1 MSKLDDYLELI
12 NSRLIDYLPYRNNLQ
27 KSVVDAMEYSLRGN
41 GKRIR
46 PALVLEFCRTCGGDI
61 NKALPFACAV
71 EMVHTYSLIHDDLPC
86 MDNDNFRR
94 GKPSNHVVYGEAI
107 ALLAGDALL
116 TRAFE
121 IMLSPETIK
130 SVGANVAAE
139 AAACLADNI
148 GVYGMIGGQVIDIES
163 EDKSVGKDV
172 LDSMHSLKTA
182 ALIVASAKIGCI
194 IAGADKSKIE
204 AASKYARAIGIA
216 FQIVDDILDVTS
228 STEKLGKNVGK
239 DQKESKSTYVSIMG
253 IEESQ
258 KTISYLTNKALSEL
272 QKFNSNVD
280 FLKDLAISLADRDH

>member
-1 MSKLDDYLELI
+1 MSRLDDYIKLI
-12 NSRLIDYLPYRNNLQ
+12 NNKLIDYLPGRNNLQ
-27 KSVVDAMEYSLRGN
+27 KNVVEAMEYSLNGN

-46 PALVLEFCRTCGGDI
+46 PLLVLEFCRACGGDI

-86 MDNDNFRR
+86 MDNDDFRR
-94 GKPSNHVVYGEAI
+94 GKPSNHVVYGEAM

-121 IMLSPETIK
+121 IILSPETIK
-130 SVGANVAAE
+130 SVGANVVAE

-148 GVYGMIGGQVIDIES
+148 GVYGMIGGQVIDMES
-163 EDKSVGKDV
+163 ENKSVSKDV
-172 LDSMHSLKTA
+172 LDSMHSLKTG

-204 AASKYARAIGIA
+204 AATEYAKSIGVA

-228 STEKLGKNVGK
+228 STEKLGKQVRK
-239 DQKESKSTYVSIMG
+239 DQQENKSTYVSIMG
-253 IEESQ
+253 MEKSK
-258 KTISYLTNKALSEL
+258 KTVLDLTDKALSAL
-272 QKFNSNVD
+272 LKFDSNENL
-280 FLKDLAISLADRDH
+280 LKDLAVSLASRDR